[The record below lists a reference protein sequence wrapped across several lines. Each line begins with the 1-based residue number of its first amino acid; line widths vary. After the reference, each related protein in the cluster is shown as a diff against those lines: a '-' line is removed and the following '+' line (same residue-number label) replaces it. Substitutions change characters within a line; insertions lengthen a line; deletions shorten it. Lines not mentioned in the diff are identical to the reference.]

1 MTSQAPLPPLLSTVP
16 VIPVLRIDDP
26 QRGVEAARA
35 LLAGGLSVLEV
46 TLRTP
51 RALEVVRALRA
62 AHPEAVVAAGTILD
76 AADVRRAVEAGAQL
90 LFSPVSEEALS
101 AAASSMESPL
111 VPGVSTPSEMVSA
124 WARGHRLLKFF
135 PAAASGGPDVL
146 TAVRGPLPQLR
157 FCPTGGISLASMG
170 SYLTLENVR
179 CVGGS
184 WLVRAADL
192 EAQNWAGIEAK
203 AVAAI
208 EAAVAVGWRPNAGDS
223 TP

>member
-1 MTSQAPLPPLLSTVP
+1 MTSQAPLPALLSTVP

>member
-1 MTSQAPLPPLLSTVP
+1 MTPQAPLPALLSTVP

-51 RALEVVRALRA
+51 RALEVVRAIRG

-76 AADVRRAVEAGAQL
+76 KTDVRRAVEAGAQL
-90 LFSPVSEEALS
+90 LFSPVAEEALS
-101 AAASSMESPL
+101 AAASSMDCPL
-111 VPGVSTPSEMVSA
+111 VPGVCTPTEMASA

-157 FCPTGGISLASMG
+157 FCPTGGISLASMA
-170 SYLTLENVR
+170 SYLALDNVR

-192 EAQNWAGIEAK
+192 EAQDWAGIEAK
-203 AVAAI
+203 AAAAI
-208 EAAVAVGWRPNAGDS
+208 EAAVAAGWRPTADEAV
-223 TP
+223 T